1 MHLMPRRA
9 ALLTLPAL
17 AAPAFAQSE
26 RPIRWIVGF
35 AAGGG
40 TDSMART
47 IGQAMAPIL
56 GQTILVEN
64 RPGAG
69 GTLGAEAAARA
80 APDGLT
86 IFSGDSGNM
95 MSAMALFRRLAY
107 DPVRELRGIGLYA
120 DFPLVVAVPA
130 ASPIRSIQDWFEAA
144 RRAGGAL
151 PCGHPGVGSPHHLAL
166 ERLARDARIE
176 VTQVPYRGAAPGVTD
191 LIAGTLGS
199 MVVDIASAGGALR
212 GGQIRA
218 LATTHPERWAALPD
232 VPTLREAGLAEYSA
246 PVWQGLVA
254 PAGVPDATFARLSDA
269 LSRVMADPAMR
280 ARLTEIG
287 VAPRHMDAATFDG
300 FMRSER
306 EFWLPFIRAL
316 NISLD

>member
-1 MHLMPRRA
+1 MTPRRA
-9 ALLTLPAL
+9 LLAASLAVPAL
-17 AAPAFAQSE
+17 AQSE

-47 IGQAMAPIL
+47 IGQAMAPL
-56 GQTILVEN
+56 LNTTIVVEN

-95 MSAMALFRRLAY
+95 MSAMALFRRLPY

-130 ASPIRSIQDWFEAA
+130 ASPIRDIAGWFEAA
-144 RRAGGAL
+144 RRDAGRL
-151 PCGHPGVGSPHHLAL
+151 PCGHPGVGTPHHLAL
-166 ERLARDARIE
+166 ERLMREARIE
-176 VTQVPYRGAAPGVTD
+176 LTQVPYRGAAPGVTD
-191 LIAGTLGS
+191 LIGGTLGS
-199 MVVDIASAGGALR
+199 MLVDIASAGGALR

-218 LATTHPERWAALPD
+218 LATTNPERWAALPD
-232 VPTLREAGLAEYSA
+232 VPTLREAGLRDYSA

-254 PAGVPDATFARLSDA
+254 PAGVPDAAIARLSDA
-269 LSRVMADPAMR
+269 LGRVMADPAMR
-280 ARLTEIG
+280 TRLTEIG

-300 FMRSER
+300 FIRSER
-306 EFWLPFIRAL
+306 EFWLPFTRAL
-316 NISLD
+316 NITLD